1 MSETLRVED
10 ATSAQAAV
18 RRHLE
23 AHYGADK
30 IVEVKFTRT
39 WYATGAKRDLW
50 EVEGDVKIKKGI
62 FGKEIRH
69 FKYQID
75 PETGR
80 VIAFEG

>member
-1 MSETLRVED
+1 LSEEVRIED
-10 ATSAQAAV
+10 ATSAQAAA

-30 IVEVKFTRT
+30 ILDIRFTRT

-50 EVEGDVKIKKGI
+50 EVEGDVKLKKGV
-62 FGKEIRH
+62 FTKEVRH